1 MKKRIIIGLSCII
14 VFLGVV
20 FLAFGFKK
28 DNKNELTKIKLAEV
42 THSSFYAPLYVAIEK
57 GYFKDE
63 GIDLELI
70 LTPGADKVSA
80 AVLSND
86 VQIGFAGAESAIYVY
101 KQDEEDYL
109 QLFAGLTKRDGQFIV
124 SRKEIKDFKL
134 EDLYNKEI
142 LVGRSTGMPA
152 LNFLNAL
159 KKNDIDTDKINV
171 NMAVEFSALSG
182 SFIGG
187 VGDFVNLFEPNAT
200 ALVKQGYGSV
210 AASVGM
216 LSGEVPYTA
225 FYARKSYVIDNKDI
239 IKKFTN
245 AINKGI
251 KYALDNDADV
261 VAKDI
266 INQFPDTSTKDLA
279 EMIKR
284 YKDYDC
290 WLDNPFISEGLFTNL
305 EDFLIDFNLL
315 DEYVPYKDL
324 VNNSLFSILE
334 NDYGVRF
341 THGRQE
347 ILVVNANPVES
358 KYLQV
363 EENSPLVLRRGL
375 LYTED
380 NKYKS
385 YHESVMRMNRYV
397 YADEENE

>member
-14 VFLGVV
+14 VFFGVV

-28 DNKNELTKIKLAEV
+28 DNKNELTKVKLAEV

-80 AVLSND
+80 AVLSGD
-86 VQIGFAGAESAIYVY
+86 VEIGFAGAESAIYVY

-159 KKNDIDTDKINV
+159 KKNNIDTDKINV
-171 NMAVEFSALSG
+171 NTAVEFSALSG

-200 ALVKQGYGSV
+200 ALVKQGYGNV
-210 AASVGM
+210 VASVGM

-225 FYARKSYVIDNKDI
+225 FYARKSYVKDHKDI
-239 IKKFTN
+239 VKKFTE

-251 KYALDNDADV
+251 KYTLDNDADR
-261 VAKDI
+261 VAQDI
-266 INQFPDTSTKDLA
+266 IAQFPDTSVKDLA

-284 YKDYDC
+284 YKEYDC
-290 WLDNPFISEGLFTNL
+290 WLANPYISEGLFTNL

-315 DEYVPYKDL
+315 DEYVPYEDL
-324 VNNSLFSILE
+324 VNNFYE
-334 NDYGVRF
+334 
-341 THGRQE
+341 
-347 ILVVNANPVES
+347 
-358 KYLQV
+358 
-363 EENSPLVLRRGL
+363 
-375 LYTED
+375 
-380 NKYKS
+380 
-385 YHESVMRMNRYV
+385 
-397 YADEENE
+397 